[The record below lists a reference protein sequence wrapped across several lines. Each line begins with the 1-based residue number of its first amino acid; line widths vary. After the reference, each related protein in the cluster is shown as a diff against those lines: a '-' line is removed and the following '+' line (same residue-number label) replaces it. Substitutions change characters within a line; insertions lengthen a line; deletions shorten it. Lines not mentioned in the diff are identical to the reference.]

1 MSDRADRA
9 APTPAPRKRRTP
21 ETGPAGPATPSG
33 ARGPGGLP
41 SSGDA
46 DLDAAVAFALASKS
60 PATVRAYEADWR
72 HFAAWCASR
81 DHAPLPAHPT
91 VVASYLAA
99 HARGVGGVERLKTST
114 LQRRMAAIGA
124 YHTASY
130 HPNPCQSPEVR
141 ATWHG
146 IRRQLGWTKNRAA
159 PAITGVLRQLAD
171 TCDLDRYIGLRDRA
185 MLLVGFAAL
194 LRRSEVVALDVADLV
209 LVEQGLE
216 VRVPDTETGVRRRRA
231 DPELPDVRAVPYGEH
246 PETCPVRAWLAWRQA
261 TGLTSGPA
269 FRPVHPRARVGHYP
283 TASIQRAPRL
293 TDLAVYRAVQ
303 SAARR
308 AGLPTPLRYR
318 SHSLRAGAAVQAAPV
333 ASDQELMR
341 AGGWASLEVVRS
353 YTADSRIW
361 EDPVAGRLGL

>member
-1 MSDRADRA
+1 MSDRPASA
-9 APTPAPRKRRTP
+9 PAPRDNGT
-21 ETGPAGPATPSG
+21 SG
-33 ARGPGGLP
+33 AVPTGRGGIP
-41 SSGDA
+41 SSGDT
-46 DLDAAVAFALASKS
+46 DLDAAVAYALAAKS

-159 PAITGVLRQLAD
+159 PAITEVLRQLAD
-171 TCDLDRYIGLRDRA
+171 SCDPDRYIGLRDRA

-216 VRVPDTETGVRRRRA
+216 IRVPEAETGARRPRA
-231 DPELPDVRAVPYGEH
+231 DPERPDPRAVPYGER

-261 TGLTSGPA
+261 TGLTEGPA

-283 TASIQRAPRL
+283 TASIRRAPRL